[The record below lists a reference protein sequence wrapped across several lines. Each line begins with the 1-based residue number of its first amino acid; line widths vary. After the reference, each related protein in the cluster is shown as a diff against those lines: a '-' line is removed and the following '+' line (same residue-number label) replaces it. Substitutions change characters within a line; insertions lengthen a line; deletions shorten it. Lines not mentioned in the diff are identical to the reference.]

1 MKAAAAANETN
12 AMAEHLTA
20 CPVLPP
26 LHPIAKNIPV
36 SNDLSRQSHTMSHSP
51 TALPSL
57 IALPGLRGAG
67 DMVGSLR
74 GDLTKQKRDRNGG
87 EKTSNISGLLDVSV
101 LHVRSMR
108 SDNAA
113 VSSPTRWQPSPL
125 PPLSASPLPPP
136 GPHQFKQTFT
146 HADNDLSAPFRQ
158 DVTIKRPIL
167 NSLVPADAASQKAN
181 LRHRLLLQDAL
192 KQSNLLGPG
201 HSLCASIAGAS
212 AHSNAPAEL
221 SAALSNL
228 SKHHAAKAGAGS
240 MVKRNFAL
248 S

>member
-1 MKAAAAANETN
+1 
-12 AMAEHLTA
+12 
-20 CPVLPP
+20 
-26 LHPIAKNIPV
+26 
-36 SNDLSRQSHTMSHSP
+36 
-51 TALPSL
+51 
-57 IALPGLRGAG
+57 LREAG
-67 DMVGSLR
+67 DVAGSLR
-74 GDLTKQKRDRNGG
+74 GDLAKQKRDRNGG
-87 EKTSNISGLLDVSV
+87 EQTSNISGLLDVSA

-125 PPLSASPLPPP
+125 PPLSASPLPP
-136 GPHQFKQTFT
+136 PHQFKQTFT

-167 NSLVPADAASQKAN
+167 NSLVPADAASRKAN

-201 HSLCASIAGAS
+201 HGLCASIAGAS
-212 AHSNAPAEL
+212 DSNAPAEL